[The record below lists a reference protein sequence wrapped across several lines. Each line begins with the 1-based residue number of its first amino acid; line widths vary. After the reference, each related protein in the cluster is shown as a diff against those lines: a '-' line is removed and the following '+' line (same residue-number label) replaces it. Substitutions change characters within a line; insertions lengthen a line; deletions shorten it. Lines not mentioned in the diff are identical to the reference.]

1 MEEQKGGT
9 DSAWGVGRIMYT
21 HVSKCENDKIK
32 FLKNNMRLSLFCVAN
47 AFLDYSF
54 LHEKI

>member
-1 MEEQKGGT
+1 
-9 DSAWGVGRIMYT
+9 MYT